1 MDKRE
6 IRKEVRDAFSHFS
19 DKKAEE
25 ERIISR
31 IRALEAYN
39 AANTVLVYHA
49 LYDEADLSPL
59 FSDGKTFLFPY
70 IEGDSMFFSPPPLVK
85 GAFGIME
92 PVSRIE
98 TCYDHAL
105 LVVPARALSKKGERI
120 GRGKGYYDRFL
131 ASHKTISVGIAFDEQ
146 QCEKFETEKTDM
158 RPDMI
163 ITPTRILRS

>member
-1 MDKRE
+1 MDKRK

-105 LVVPARALSKKGERI
+105 LIAPARALSKKGERI
-120 GRGKGYYDRFL
+120 GRGKGYYDRYIRENRNRIV
-131 ASHKTISVGIAFDEQ
+131 TIGVCFSFQLYETLPVGVMDERL
-146 QCEKFETEKTDM
+146 EH
-158 RPDMI
+158 I
-163 ITPTRILRS
+163 ISGGL